1 MHIRDWKWISI
12 VGTYIEKLQ
21 VVQVPR
27 DIQKLYI
34 ISLTEGKKRKVWL
47 YQKGNEKS
55 RKDRQYNGIKKAKGQ
70 TTIYKTIHRK
80 LKIEQHD
87 SHKNNWGELMWLEG

>member
-47 YQKGNEKS
+47 YLKGNEKS
-55 RKDRQYNGIKKAKGQ
+55 RKDRQYNGIKKDNR
-70 TTIYKTIHRK
+70 TNNDLLHRK

-87 SHKNNWGELMWLEG
+87 SHKNNWGEFMWLEG